1 MRKELDNSY
10 LAEVSENGK
19 FLGKS
24 KLNVHGGNNNTVSN
38 VLSTIDGGVTLEWN
52 PLSPLSLRD
61 GTNQQHGEP
70 IFKAVSTDR
79 IAPAGCLVVRAQEY
93 FEETD
98 ENKEWITFA
107 SFGYAVNDNQAASQ
121 CNILYDSKKG
131 FSRHVAAAF
140 QVLGIL
146 AKDVDFSGK
155 NIVTNV
161 AVATCADVYSKN
173 LFNALNKEPYIVDKE
188 THGFV
193 MEDFELWYRIGTFN
207 SFLKQKMYEKWFD
220 NLNLN
225 IK

>member
-10 LAEVSENGK
+10 LAEVNENGK

-24 KLNVHGGNNNTVSN
+24 TLNVHGGDNNTVSN

-52 PLSPLSLRD
+52 PLSPLSLRK
-61 GTNQQHGEP
+61 GSYEGEP
-70 IFKAVSTDR
+70 VYEAVSTDR
-79 IAPAGCLVVRAQEY
+79 IVPAGCLVVRAHEY

-107 SFGYAVNDNQAASQ
+107 SFGYDLNDNQSASK

-131 FSRHVAAAF
+131 FSRHVAEAV

-173 LFNALNKEPYIVDKE
+173 LFNALNKKPYIVDKE

-193 MEDFELWYRIGTFN
+193 MEDFELWYRQGMFN
-207 SFLKQKMYEKWFD
+207 SFIRQGMYEKWFD